1 MRERGATGAARDG
14 LVVRTGFQGDT
25 GVRRIGSM
33 IVRTGVVVVLVTA
46 SATGARASQTIT
58 LDEALRRAD
67 QEHPDIQAGGA
78 GVAVAQGELLT
89 ARTRPYNP
97 EVGAAAG
104 PAFGGGSTILDFE
117 VSVSQTVELGGKL
130 ARRVAVAE
138 ARRDVTR
145 ARLEAVRQTVASRV
159 RRAFFLA
166 LVARDRLE
174 TTTRGEAFAEEL
186 KAAAEE
192 RLRVGAGTR
201 LEANVASAAAGRAR
215 RERLDAERRYAAAG
229 VEIAAAIGAPAQAD
243 FEPEG
248 ELERFPALGTSEAEL
263 VARALGQRAEL
274 AAAGYDRTAARAELA
289 LANSLAI
296 PDIRLSASY
305 GRAEDFDVAFFGVS
319 VPVPLWNRHQGG
331 RASAAAGVRRAI
343 IIEESARREVE
354 RQVRLAYRS
363 YLKAREAVQGFGREV
378 VERIRENL
386 DLARESFRSGKIGLL
401 DLNIVRR
408 ELVETRLAYLDAQAE
423 AIEAWFG
430 LEAAVGA
437 RVE

>member
-1 MRERGATGAARDG
+1 MG
-14 LVVRTGFQGDT
+14 VRT
-25 GVRRIGSM
+25 IGSV
-33 IVRTGVVVVLVTA
+33 IFRVGVVALLVTA

-67 QEHPDIQAGGA
+67 QEHPDVQAGGA
-78 GVAVAQGELLT
+78 GVAVAQGEVLA

-97 EVGAAAG
+97 EVGASVG
-104 PAFGGGSTILDFE
+104 PAFGGGATLLDFE
-117 VSVSQTVELGGKL
+117 VSVSQTLELGGKL
-130 ARRVAVAE
+130 ARRVEVAE
-138 ARRDVTR
+138 ARRDATT
-145 ARLEAVRQTVASRV
+145 ARLESVRQTVASRV

-174 TTTRGEAFAEEL
+174 TTTQGEAFASEI

-192 RLRVGAGTR
+192 RLRLGAGTR
-201 LEANVASAAAGRAR
+201 LEVNVASAAAGRAR
-215 RERLDAERRYAAAG
+215 RERLDAERRYAAAR
-229 VEIAAAIGAPAQAD
+229 VELAAAIGAPPHED
-243 FEPEG
+243 LEPDG
-248 ELERFPALGTSEAEL
+248 GLERVPALETSETEL
-263 VARALGQRAEL
+263 VARALGRRADL
-274 AAAGYDRTAARAELA
+274 AAAGHDRIAARAALA
-289 LANSLAI
+289 AANSLAI

-343 IIEESARREVE
+343 IVEESARREAE
-354 RQVRLAYRS
+354 RQVRSAHLS
-363 YLKAREAVQGFGREV
+363 YVKAREAVQGFDREV

-386 DLARESFRSGKIGLL
+386 DLARESFRSGKIGFL
-401 DLNIVRR
+401 DLNVVRR

-423 AIEAWFG
+423 AVEARFG

-437 RVE
+437 SVE